1 MRRDLNSITKLFCKA
16 ENLPIIVLIL
26 FFLSEL
32 STTIAYD
39 TRMSF
44 YNFSLVVKGL
54 FIAYVALDL
63 LKNIKAHKNIV
74 LFLIGISG
82 VFFIGQLSFNNFTLG
97 PNFLKNCIYFGRY
110 IFVFFVMLFLVN
122 NKHSFSPKFYYVYEK
137 IVILNSIIVITTIVF
152 DLPIFKT
159 YYNRFG
165 SSGAFMTPSMITYFN
180 AFALTYFLH
189 KYINK
194 RKNLIELIL
203 VSIVCFLTG
212 TKALIF
218 FFLLTL
224 FHFTL
229 LQRLYAKK
237 SFYMFFFGLIVL
249 LILLK
254 DKITEFILV
263 NFKPLLVV
271 YEERGLISSLTS
283 LRDVNFRNNFFP
295 VISEKWSLY
304 NFLFGGTDFEIYRV
318 EFEIFDVFLFFGI
331 VGMLLYLFFYFKNI
345 MNFNKMK
352 RFGKVQMG
360 ILMLTALISGNFLNN
375 APIVLYLLI
384 ILSVLREDAFKR
396 VEL

>member
-1 MRRDLNSITKLFCKA
+1 MRKDLNSITKLFCKA

-44 YNFSLVVKGL
+44 YNFSLVVKAL

-97 PNFLKNCIYFGRY
+97 PNFLENCIYFGRY

-189 KYINK
+189 KYINN

-229 LQRLYAKK
+229 LKRLYAKK

-254 DKITEFILV
+254 DKITEFIFV

-295 VISEKWSLY
+295 VISEKWNFY

-331 VGMLLYLFFYFKNI
+331 IGMLLYLFFYFKNI

>member
-1 MRRDLNSITKLFCKA
+1 M
-16 ENLPIIVLIL
+16 
-26 FFLSEL
+26 
-32 STTIAYD
+32 
-39 TRMSF
+39 
-44 YNFSLVVKGL
+44 
-54 FIAYVALDL
+54 
-63 LKNIKAHKNIV
+63 
-74 LFLIGISG
+74 
-82 VFFIGQLSFNNFTLG
+82 
-97 PNFLKNCIYFGRY
+97 
-110 IFVFFVMLFLVN
+110 
-122 NKHSFSPKFYYVYEK
+122 
-137 IVILNSIIVITTIVF
+137 
-152 DLPIFKT
+152 PIFKT

-254 DKITEFILV
+254 DKITEFIFV

-295 VISEKWSLY
+295 VISEKWNLY

-375 APIVLYLLI
+375 APIAFYLI
-384 ILSVLREDAFKR
+384 IVLN
-396 VEL
+396 ELRQDDLKNITL